1 MKLRTG
7 FAIVAVLAAATIAA
21 RGQSPAPAEANLAG
35 GKAPAD
41 IIFVNGKVFTA
52 DAQDRVVE
60 GFAVTGDR
68 FVVAGTNDL
77 VRRYAGPQTKV
88 IDLKGHFVSPG
99 ITDDHFHNEGGG
111 PGVDLSHVRSLGE
124 LLTTVANAAAAVP
137 ADTVIV
143 SNSDWHEAQLKEQR
157 LPTAEEIEQAAPN
170 KPVVLVRGGHEY
182 ILNTTALKKWNV
194 TKDTPVPAGGQI
206 SRNGA
211 GELTGELFD
220 EARAMVTL
228 PRPKPVS
235 LDDILAT
242 QKAVAPYGMTAL
254 RIPGSYKGNM
264 IDAYHLMKQAEAEG
278 KLTLRWTVY
287 MPGFSLRSADAARKA
302 MEAWGTHQGEGD
314 DWVKVDGVKL
324 LVDGGFEGGH
334 LSKPYLEPYG
344 KGGTFTGLTVSPPT
358 AFTEVVRE
366 LNSKGWHVITH
377 AVGDAALDEVL
388 DAYAAADKD
397 DSIKGK
403 RWSVEHAFVSRPE
416 QVARLKALDIA
427 VSAQDHLYLAA
438 PVLKKYWGWDTASE
452 VTPVKT
458 YLDAGLLVA
467 GGTDSPVI
475 PFNPFW
481 NLYHMAS
488 RDTISDGVY
497 GEDQKIASRPLL
509 LRLVTIN
516 YAKLIGE
523 ERTRGS
529 IEPGKLADFAVLTE
543 DFLTAKPD
551 AIRDMKA
558 LSTWVGGRE
567 VYRAQ
572 GYE

>member
-1 MKLRTG
+1 MKLRL
-7 FAIVAVLAAATIAA
+7 AIAVALAFAAAAA
-21 RGQSPAPAEANLAG
+21 QAQSPAPA
-35 GKAPAD
+35 D
-41 IIFVNGKVFTA
+41 IVFVNGKVFTA
-52 DAQDRVVE
+52 DGGDQVVQ
-60 GFAVTGDR
+60 GFAIKGDR
-68 FVVAGTNDL
+68 FVAAGSDGEM
-77 VRRYAGPQTKV
+77 RRYVGAQTRV
-88 IDLKGHFVSPG
+88 VDLKGHFVSPG

-111 PGVDLSHVRSLGE
+111 SGVDLSHVRSLGE
-124 LLTTVANAAAAVP
+124 LLTTVANAAASAP
-137 ADTVIV
+137 AGTVIV

-157 LPTAEEIEQAAPN
+157 LPTADELEQAAPG

-182 ILNTTALKKWNV
+182 ILNQAALKKWNI
-194 TKDTPVPAGGQI
+194 TRDTPVPAGGQI
-206 SRNGA
+206 SRSA
-211 GELTGELFD
+211 SGELTGELFD
-220 EARAMVTL
+220 EAKKLVTL
-228 PRPKPVS
+228 PPPKPVS
-235 LDDILAT
+235 MEDILNT
-242 QKAVAPYGMTAL
+242 QKALAPYGMTAV
-254 RIPGSYKGNM
+254 RIPGAYRGNM
-264 IDAYHLMKQAEAEG
+264 IEAYHLMKQAEAEG

-287 MPGFSLRSADAARKA
+287 MPGFSLRSAEAARKA
-302 MEAWGTHQGEGD
+302 IQSWGTHQGEGD

-324 LVDGGFEGGH
+324 MVDGGFEGGH

-344 KGGTFTGLTVSPPT
+344 KGGTFTGLTVSPP
-358 AFTEVVRE
+358 AAYTEVVRE
-366 LNSKGWHVITH
+366 LNRDGWHVITH

-397 DSIKGK
+397 ASIKGK

-416 QVARLKALDIA
+416 QVARLKELDIA

-438 PVLKKYWGWDTASE
+438 PVLKKYWGWEIAHE

-467 GGTDSPVI
+467 GGTDSPVV

-516 YAKLIGE
+516 YARLIGE
-523 ERTRGS
+523 EKTRGS
-529 IEPGKLADFAVLTE
+529 IEPGKLADFAVLTD
-543 DFLTAKPD
+543 DFLTVKPQ

-567 VYRAQ
+567 VYRAA

>member
-7 FAIVAVLAAATIAA
+7 LAIAAALTVMTSAA
-21 RGQSPAPAEANLAG
+21 RAQSPAPA
-35 GKAPAD
+35 D
-41 IIFVNGKVFTA
+41 IVFVNGKVFTA
-52 DAQDRVVE
+52 DDADHVVQ
-60 GFAVTGDR
+60 GFAVAGDR
-68 FVVAGTNDL
+68 FVAAGTDSD
-77 VRRYAGPQTKV
+77 VRRYVGPQTKV
-88 IDLKGHFVSPG
+88 IDMKGHFVSPG

-111 PGVDLSHVRSLGE
+111 PGVDLSHARSLGE
-124 LLTTVANAAAAVP
+124 LLTTVANAAAAAP

-206 SRNGA
+206 SRNDA

-220 EARAMVTL
+220 EARSMVTL

-235 LDDILAT
+235 MEDILAT

-254 RIPGSYKGNM
+254 RIPGAYKGDM
-264 IDAYHLMKQAEAEG
+264 VQAYHLMKQAEAEG

-287 MPGFSLRSADAARKA
+287 MPGFSLRSAEAARKA
-302 MEAWGTHQGEGD
+302 IESWGTHQGEGD

-344 KGGTFTGLTVSPPT
+344 KGGTFTGLTVSPPS
-358 AFTEVVRE
+358 AYTEVVRE
-366 LNSKGWHVITH
+366 LNSGGWHVITH

-397 DSIKGK
+397 SSIKGK

-438 PVLKKYWGWDTASE
+438 PVLKKYWGWEIASE

-467 GGTDSPVI
+467 GGTDSPVV

-509 LRLVTIN
+509 LKLVTIN

-523 ERTRGS
+523 EKTRGS
-529 IEPGKLADFAVLTE
+529 IEPGKLADFAVLTD
-543 DFLTAKPD
+543 DFLTAKPET
-551 AIRDMKA
+551 IRDMKA
-558 LSTWVGGRE
+558 LSTWVGGHE
-567 VYRAQ
+567 VYRAP

>member
-7 FAIVAVLAAATIAA
+7 LAIAVALTVMTSAA
-21 RGQSPAPAEANLAG
+21 RAQSPAPA
-35 GKAPAD
+35 D
-41 IIFVNGKVFTA
+41 TVFVNGKVFTA
-52 DAQDRVVE
+52 DDADHVVQ
-60 GFAVTGDR
+60 GFAVAGDR
-68 FVVAGTNDL
+68 FVATGTDSD
-77 VRRYAGPQTKV
+77 VRRYVGPQTKV
-88 IDLKGHFVSPG
+88 IDLKGRFVSPG

-124 LLTTVANAAAAVP
+124 LLTTVANAAAAAP

-206 SRNGA
+206 SRNDA

-220 EARAMVTL
+220 EARSMVTL

-235 LDDILAT
+235 MDDILAT
-242 QKAVAPYGMTAL
+242 QKAVAAYGMTAL
-254 RIPGSYKGNM
+254 RIPGAYKGDM
-264 IDAYHLMKQAEAEG
+264 VQAYHLMKQAEADG

-287 MPGFSLRSADAARKA
+287 MPGFSLRSAEAARKA
-302 MEAWGTHQGEGD
+302 IENWGTHQGEGD

-344 KGGTFTGLTVSPPT
+344 KGGTFTGLTVSPPS
-358 AFTEVVRE
+358 AYTEVVRE
-366 LNSKGWHVITH
+366 LNTGGWHVITH

-397 DSIKGK
+397 SSIKGK

-438 PVLKKYWGWDTASE
+438 PVLKKYWGWETASE

-467 GGTDSPVI
+467 GGTDRPVV

-509 LRLVTIN
+509 LKLVTLN

-523 ERTRGS
+523 EKTRGS
-529 IEPGKLADFAVLTE
+529 IEPGKLADFAVLTD
-543 DFLTAKPD
+543 DFLTAKPET
-551 AIRDMKA
+551 IRDMKA

-567 VYRAQ
+567 VFHAQ

>member
-1 MKLRTG
+1 MKPRT
-7 FAIVAVLAAATIAA
+7 ALVIAAAFVAA
-21 RGQSPAPAEANLAG
+21 TNAASAQTPT
-35 GKAPAD
+35 PAD
-41 IIFVNGKVFTA
+41 IVFVNGKVFTA
-52 DAQDRVVE
+52 DESDRVVQ

-68 FVVAGTNDL
+68 FTAAGTDSD
-77 VRRYAGPQTKV
+77 VRRYVGPQTRV
-88 IDLKGHFVSPG
+88 IDLKGRFVSPG

-111 PGVDLSHVRSLGE
+111 SGVDLSHVRSVGE
-124 LLTTVANAAAAVP
+124 LLTTVANAAAAAP
-137 ADTVIV
+137 ADSVIV

-157 LPTAEEIEQAAPN
+157 LPTAEEIEQAAPG

-182 ILNTTALKKWNV
+182 ILNIAALKKWNIG
-194 TKDTPVPAGGQI
+194 KDTPPPNGGQI
-206 SRNGA
+206 GHNSA
-211 GELTGELFD
+211 GELTGELVD
-220 EARAMVTL
+220 EARSMVTL
-228 PRPKPVS
+228 PHPKPVS
-235 LDDILAT
+235 MDDILAT

-254 RIPGSYKGNM
+254 RIPGAYKGDM
-264 IDAYHLMKQAEAEG
+264 IQAYHLMKQAEADG

-287 MPGFSLRSADAARKA
+287 MPGFSLRSAEAARKA
-302 MEAWGTHQGEGD
+302 IQAWGTHQGEGS

-344 KGGTFTGLTVSPPT
+344 KGGTFTGLTVSPP
-358 AFTEVVRE
+358 AAYTEVVRE
-366 LNSKGWHVITH
+366 LNRDGWHVITH

-397 DSIKGK
+397 ASIKGK

-438 PVLKKYWGWDTASE
+438 PVLKKYWGWETASE

-467 GGTDSPVI
+467 GGTDSPVV

-497 GEDQKIASRPLL
+497 GADQKIASRPLL
-509 LRLVTIN
+509 LKLVTIN

-523 ERTRGS
+523 EKTRGS
-529 IEPGKLADFAVLTE
+529 IEPGKLADFAVLTD
-543 DFLTAKPD
+543 DFLTARPET
-551 AIRDMKA
+551 IRDMRA

-567 VYRAQ
+567 VYRAS

>member
-1 MKLRTG
+1 MKLRL
-7 FAIVAVLAAATIAA
+7 AIAVALAFAAAAA
-21 RGQSPAPAEANLAG
+21 QAQSPAPA
-35 GKAPAD
+35 D
-41 IIFVNGKVFTA
+41 IVFVNGKVFTA
-52 DAQDRVVE
+52 DGGDHVVQ
-60 GFAVTGDR
+60 GFAIKGDR
-68 FVVAGTNDL
+68 FVAAGSDGEM
-77 VRRYAGPQTKV
+77 RRYVGAQTRV
-88 IDLKGHFVSPG
+88 VDLKGHFVSPG

-111 PGVDLSHVRSLGE
+111 SGVDLSHVRSLGE
-124 LLTTVANAAAAVP
+124 LLTTVANAAASAP
-137 ADTVIV
+137 AGTVIV

-157 LPTAEEIEQAAPN
+157 LPTADELEQAAPG

-182 ILNTTALKKWNV
+182 ILNQAALKKWNI
-194 TKDTPVPAGGQI
+194 TRDTPVPAGGQI
-206 SRNGA
+206 SRSA
-211 GELTGELFD
+211 SGELTGELFD
-220 EARAMVTL
+220 EAKKLVTL
-228 PRPKPVS
+228 PPPKPVS
-235 LDDILAT
+235 MEDILNT
-242 QKAVAPYGMTAL
+242 QKALAPYGMTAV
-254 RIPGSYKGNM
+254 RIPGAYRGNM
-264 IDAYHLMKQAEAEG
+264 IEAYHLMKQAEAEG

-287 MPGFSLRSADAARKA
+287 MPGFSLRSAEAARKA
-302 MEAWGTHQGEGD
+302 IQSWGTHQGEGD

-324 LVDGGFEGGH
+324 MVDGGFEGGH

-344 KGGTFTGLTVSPPT
+344 KGGTFTGLTVSPP
-358 AFTEVVRE
+358 AAYTEVVRE
-366 LNSKGWHVITH
+366 LNRDGWHVITH

-397 DSIKGK
+397 ASIKGK

-416 QVARLKALDIA
+416 QVARLKELDIA

-438 PVLKKYWGWDTASE
+438 PVLKKYWGWEIAHE

-467 GGTDSPVI
+467 GGTDSPVV

-516 YAKLIGE
+516 YARLIGE
-523 ERTRGS
+523 EKTRGS
-529 IEPGKLADFAVLTE
+529 IEPGKLADFAVLTD
-543 DFLTAKPD
+543 DFLTVKPQ

-567 VYRAQ
+567 VYRAA

>member
-1 MKLRTG
+1 MNLRTELRTG
-7 FAIVAVLAAATIAA
+7 LVIFAALAVNSAAFA
-21 RGQSPAPAEANLAG
+21 QAP
-35 GKAPAD
+35 APAD
-41 IIFVNGKVFTA
+41 IVFVNGKVFTA
-52 DAQDRVVE
+52 DEADHVVQ
-60 GFAVTGDR
+60 GFAVAGDR
-68 FVVAGTNDL
+68 FVATGTDAD
-77 VRRYAGPQTKV
+77 VRRYVGPQTKV

-124 LLTTVANAAAAVP
+124 LLMTVANAATAAP

-206 SRNGA
+206 SRNDT

-220 EARAMVTL
+220 EARSMVTL

-235 LDDILAT
+235 MDDILAT

-254 RIPGSYKGNM
+254 RIPGAYKGDM
-264 IDAYHLMKQAEAEG
+264 IAAYHLMKQAEAEG

-287 MPGFSLRSADAARKA
+287 MPGFSLRSAEAARKA
-302 MEAWGTHQGEGD
+302 IESWGTHQGEGD

-344 KGGTFTGLTVSPPT
+344 QSGKFTGLTVSPP
-358 AFTEVVRE
+358 AAYTEVVRK
-366 LNSKGWHVITH
+366 LNNGGWHVITH

-397 DSIKGK
+397 SSIRGK

-467 GGTDSPVI
+467 GGTDSPVV

-481 NLYHMAS
+481 NLYHIAS

-509 LRLVTIN
+509 LKLVTIN

-523 ERTRGS
+523 EKNRGS
-529 IEPGKLADFAVLTE
+529 IVSGKLADFAVLTD
-543 DFLTAKPD
+543 DFLTARPET
-551 AIRDMKA
+551 IRDMKA

>member
-1 MKLRTG
+1 MRLRPRL
-7 FAIVAVLAAATIAA
+7 AILAILVSTLACAAQA
-21 RGQSPAPAEANLAG
+21 QSPT
-35 GKAPAD
+35 PAD
-41 IIFVNGKVFTA
+41 IVFVNGKVFTA
-52 DAQDRVVE
+52 DDGDRVVQ
-60 GFAVTGDR
+60 GFAVRGDR
-68 FVVAGTNDL
+68 FVAVGNDGD
-77 VRRYAGPQTKV
+77 VRGYVGPQTKV
-88 IDLKGHFVSPG
+88 IDLKGRFVTPG

-111 PGVDLSHVRSLGE
+111 PGVDLSHARSLGE

-157 LPTAEEIEQAAPN
+157 LPTAGELEQAAPD

-182 ILNTTALKKWNV
+182 ILNITALKKWNV
-194 TKDTPVPAGGQI
+194 TKDTPVPSGGQI
-206 SRNGA
+206 SRNAA

-220 EARAMVTL
+220 EAKALVTL
-228 PRPKPVS
+228 PRAKPVS
-235 LDDILAT
+235 MDDILAT
-242 QKAVAPYGMTAL
+242 QKALAPYGMTAI
-254 RIPGSYKGNM
+254 RIPGAYKGDM
-264 IDAYHLMKQAEAEG
+264 IQAYRLMKQAEAEG

-287 MPGFSLRSADAARKA
+287 MPGFSLRSAEAARNA
-302 MEAWGTHQGEGD
+302 IEAWGTHQGEGS

-324 LVDGGFEGGH
+324 IVDGGFEGGH

-344 KGGTFTGLTVSPPT
+344 QGGKFTGVTVSPPN
-358 AFTEVVRE
+358 AYTEVVRE
-366 LNSKGWHVITH
+366 LNRSGWHVITH

-397 DSIKGK
+397 SSIKGK

-416 QVARLKALDIA
+416 QVARLKELDVAI
-427 VSAQDHLYLAA
+427 SAQDHLYLAA
-438 PVLKKYWGWDTASE
+438 PVLRKYWGWETASE

-523 ERTRGS
+523 EKTRGS
-529 IEPGKLADFAVLTE
+529 IEPGKLADFAVLTD
-543 DFLTAKPD
+543 DFLTVKPET
-551 AIRDMKA
+551 IRDMKA

-567 VYRAQ
+567 VFHAQ

>member
-1 MKLRTG
+1 MKLQTRLAIGSVLMWAVTG
-7 FAIVAVLAAATIAA
+7 AAWAA
-21 RGQSPAPAEANLAG
+21 PAP
-35 GKAPAD
+35 APAD
-41 IIFVNGKVFTA
+41 IVFVNGKVFTA
-52 DAQDRVVE
+52 DAQDRVSQ

-68 FVVAGTNDL
+68 FVAIGSSAAVH
-77 VRRYAGPQTKV
+77 RYVGPKTRV

-111 PGVDLSHVRSLGE
+111 PGIDLSHVRTLGE
-124 LLTTVANAAAAVP
+124 LLTVVANAAAAAQP
-137 ADTVIV
+137 GMVIV
-143 SNSDWHEAQLKEQR
+143 SNSDWHEAQLREQR
-157 LPTAEEIEQAAPN
+157 LPTAEELDQAAGD

-182 ILNTTALKKWNV
+182 ILNNAALKKWNI
-194 TKDTPVPAGGQI
+194 TKDTPVPSGGQI
-206 SRNGA
+206 SRKPS

-220 EARAMVTL
+220 EAKALVTL
-228 PRPKPVS
+228 PRQKPVS
-235 LDDILAT
+235 MEDILIT

-254 RIPGSYKGNM
+254 RIPGAYKGDM
-264 IDAYHLMKQAEAEG
+264 LEAYHLMKQAEAEG

-287 MPGFSLRSADAARKA
+287 MPGFGLRSAEAARKA
-302 MEAWGTHQGEGD
+302 VESWKVSQGDGD

-324 LVDGGFEGGH
+324 IVDGGFEGGH

-344 KGGTFTGLTVSPPT
+344 QGGKFTGVIVSPP
-358 AFTEVVRE
+358 AAYTEVVRE
-366 LNSKGWHVITH
+366 LNRGGWHVITH

-397 DSIKGK
+397 ASIKGK

-416 QVARLKALDIA
+416 QVARLKQLDIA

-438 PVLKKYWGWDTASE
+438 PVLKKYWGWETASE
-452 VTPVKT
+452 VTPVRT
-458 YLDAGLLVA
+458 YLNAGLLVA

-497 GEDQKIASRPLL
+497 GADQKILSRPLL

-516 YAKLIGE
+516 YARLIGE
-523 ERTRGS
+523 DKTRGS
-529 IEPGKLADFAVLTE
+529 IEPGKLADFAVLTG
-543 DFLTAKPD
+543 DFLTVKPE

-567 VYRAQ
+567 VYHAP

>member
-7 FAIVAVLAAATIAA
+7 FAIIAAFAAATNLA
-21 RGQSPAPAEANLAG
+21 RAQTQAQSPVA
-35 GKAPAD
+35 AD
-41 IIFVNGKVFTA
+41 IVFVNGKVFTA
-52 DAQDRVVE
+52 DEGDHVVQ
-60 GFAVTGDR
+60 GFAVTGER
-68 FVVAGTNDL
+68 FVAAGADSD
-77 VRRYAGPQTKV
+77 VRRFVGPQTRV
-88 IDLKGHFVSPG
+88 IDLKGRFVSPG

-124 LLTTVANAAAAVP
+124 LLTTIANAAAAAP
-137 ADTVIV
+137 ADSVIV

-157 LPTAEEIEQAAPN
+157 LPTAEELEQAAPDR
-170 KPVVLVRGGHEY
+170 PVVLVRGGHEY
-182 ILNTTALKKWNV
+182 ILNTSALKKWNI

-228 PRPKPVS
+228 PRPKPVGM
-235 LDDILAT
+235 DDILAT

-254 RIPGSYKGNM
+254 RIPGAYKGDM
-264 IDAYHLMKQAEAEG
+264 IQAYRLMKQAEAEG

-287 MPGFSLRSADAARKA
+287 MPGFSLRSAEAARKA
-302 MEAWGTHQGEGD
+302 IEAWGTSQGEGS

-344 KGGTFTGLTVSPPT
+344 KGGTFTGLTVSPPP
-358 AFTEVVRE
+358 AYTEVVRE
-366 LNSKGWHVITH
+366 LNRKGWHVITH

-397 DSIKGK
+397 SSIKGK

-416 QVARLKALDIA
+416 QVARLKELDIA

-438 PVLKKYWGWDTASE
+438 PVLRKYWGWETASE

-523 ERTRGS
+523 EKTRGS
-529 IEPGKLADFAVLTE
+529 IEPGKLADFAVLTD
-543 DFLTAKPD
+543 DFLTAKPET
-551 AIRDMKA
+551 IRDMKA

>member
-1 MKLRTG
+1 MKLRTKLVIG
-7 FAIVAVLAAATIAA
+7 AVLACTAVSAAWAQA
-21 RGQSPAPAEANLAG
+21 PAPAE
-35 GKAPAD
+35 
-41 IIFVNGKVFTA
+41 IVFVNGKVFTA
-52 DAQDRVVE
+52 DAQDRVLE

-68 FVVAGTNDL
+68 FVAVGTNDA
-77 VRRYAGPQTKV
+77 VRRYVGPRTTL
-88 IDLKGHFVSPG
+88 IDLKGRFVSPG
-99 ITDDHFHNEGGG
+99 LTDDHFHNEGGG
-111 PGVDLSHVRSLGE
+111 PGVDLSHVRTLGE
-124 LLTTVANAAAAVP
+124 LLTTVANAAAAASP
-137 ADTVIV
+137 GTVIV
-143 SNSDWHEAQLKEQR
+143 SNSDWHEAQLREQR
-157 LPTAEEIEQAAPN
+157 LPTAEELDQAAGD

-182 ILNTTALKKWNV
+182 ILNTTALRKWNI
-194 TKDTPVPAGGQI
+194 TRDTPVPAGGQI
-206 SRNGA
+206 SRDSS

-220 EARAMVTL
+220 EAKALVTL
-228 PRPKPVS
+228 PRPKQVGMA
-235 LDDILAT
+235 DILAT
-242 QKAVAPYGMTAL
+242 QKSLAPYGITAV
-254 RIPGSYKGNM
+254 RIPGAYKG
-264 IDAYHLMKQAEAEG
+264 DLVEAYHLMKQAEAEG

-287 MPGFSLRSADAARKA
+287 MPGFGLRSAEAARKA
-302 MEAWGTHQGEGD
+302 IESWGVGQGEGD

-324 LVDGGFEGGH
+324 IVDGGFEGGH

-344 KGGTFTGLTVSPPT
+344 QGGKFTGVTVSPPD
-358 AFTEVVRE
+358 AYTEVVRE
-366 LNSKGWHVITH
+366 LNRRGWHVITH

-397 DSIKGK
+397 ASIKGK

-416 QVARLKALDIA
+416 QVARLKTLDVA

-467 GGTDSPVI
+467 GGTDSPVV

-497 GEDQKIASRPLL
+497 GADQKIVSRPLL

-516 YAKLIGE
+516 YARLIGE
-523 ERTRGS
+523 DKTRGS
-529 IEPGKLADFAVLTE
+529 IEPGKLADFAVLSD
-543 DFLTAKPD
+543 DFLTAKPE

-567 VYRAQ
+567 VYRAP
-572 GYE
+572 GYD

>member
-1 MKLRTG
+1 MKLQTG
-7 FAIVAVLAAATIAA
+7 LVIVAALTVNSAAFA
-21 RGQSPAPAEANLAG
+21 QAP
-35 GKAPAD
+35 APAD
-41 IIFVNGKVFTA
+41 IVFVNGKVFTA
-52 DAQDRVVE
+52 DEADHVVQ
-60 GFAVTGDR
+60 GFAVAGDR
-68 FVVAGTNDL
+68 FVAAGTDGD
-77 VRRYAGPQTKV
+77 VRRYVGPQTRV
-88 IDLKGHFVSPG
+88 IDLKGRFVSPG

-111 PGVDLSHVRSLGE
+111 PGVDLSHVRTLGE
-124 LLTTVANAAAAVP
+124 LLTTVANAAAAAPV
-137 ADTVIV
+137 DTVIV

-157 LPTAEEIEQAAPN
+157 LPTADEIEQAAPN

-182 ILNTTALKKWNV
+182 ILNTSALKKWNI

-206 SRNGA
+206 SRNDA

-220 EARAMVTL
+220 EARTMVTL
-228 PRPKPVS
+228 PRPKPVGM
-235 LDDILAT
+235 DDILAT

-254 RIPGSYKGNM
+254 RIPGAYKGNM

-287 MPGFSLRSADAARKA
+287 MPGFSLRSAEAARKA
-302 MEAWGTHQGEGD
+302 IESWGTHQGEGD

-324 LVDGGFEGGH
+324 MVDGGFEGGH

-344 KGGTFTGLTVSPPT
+344 KGGKFTGLTVSPPS
-358 AFTEVVRE
+358 AYTEVVRE
-366 LNSKGWHVITH
+366 LSSRGWHVITH

-397 DSIKGK
+397 SSIKGK

-438 PVLKKYWGWDTASE
+438 PVLKKYWGWETASE

-467 GGTDSPVI
+467 GGTDSPVV

-509 LRLVTIN
+509 LKLVTLN

-523 ERTRGS
+523 EKTRGS
-529 IEPGKLADFAVLTE
+529 IEPGKLADFAVLSD
-543 DFLTAKPD
+543 DFLTAKPE

>member
-1 MKLRTG
+1 MKLRL
-7 FAIVAVLAAATIAA
+7 AIAVALAFAAAAA
-21 RGQSPAPAEANLAG
+21 QAQSPAPA
-35 GKAPAD
+35 D
-41 IIFVNGKVFTA
+41 IVFVNGKVFTA
-52 DAQDRVVE
+52 DGGDHVVQ
-60 GFAVTGDR
+60 GFAIKGDR
-68 FVVAGTNDL
+68 FVAAGSDGEM
-77 VRRYAGPQTKV
+77 RRYVGAQTRV
-88 IDLKGHFVSPG
+88 VDLKGHFVSPG

-111 PGVDLSHVRSLGE
+111 SGVDLSHVRSLGE
-124 LLTTVANAAAAVP
+124 LLTTVANAAAGAP
-137 ADTVIV
+137 AGTVIV

-157 LPTAEEIEQAAPN
+157 LPTADELEQASPG

-182 ILNTTALKKWNV
+182 ILNQAALKKWNI
-194 TKDTPVPAGGQI
+194 TRDTPVPAGGQI
-206 SRNGA
+206 SRNA
-211 GELTGELFD
+211 SGELTGELFD
-220 EARAMVTL
+220 EAKKLVTL
-228 PRPKPVS
+228 PPPKPVS
-235 LDDILAT
+235 MEDILNT
-242 QKAVAPYGMTAL
+242 QKALAPYGMTAV
-254 RIPGSYKGNM
+254 RIPGAYRGNM
-264 IDAYHLMKQAEAEG
+264 IEAYHLMKQAEAEG

-287 MPGFSLRSADAARKA
+287 MPGFSLRSAEAARKA
-302 MEAWGTHQGEGD
+302 IQSWGTHQGEGD

-324 LVDGGFEGGH
+324 MVDGGFEGGH

-344 KGGTFTGLTVSPPT
+344 KGGTFTGLTVSPP
-358 AFTEVVRE
+358 AAYTEVVRE
-366 LNSKGWHVITH
+366 LNRDGWHVITH

-397 DSIKGK
+397 ASIKGN

-416 QVARLKALDIA
+416 QVARLKELDIA

-438 PVLKKYWGWDTASE
+438 PVLKKYWGWEIAHE

-467 GGTDSPVI
+467 GGTDSPVV

-497 GEDQKIASRPLL
+497 GKDQKIASRPLL

-516 YAKLIGE
+516 YARLIGE
-523 ERTRGS
+523 EKTRGS
-529 IEPGKLADFAVLTE
+529 IEPGKLADFAVLTD
-543 DFLTAKPD
+543 DFLTVKPQ

-567 VYRAQ
+567 VYRAA

>member
-1 MKLRTG
+1 MNLRRSLVVVVSLA
-7 FAIVAVLAAATIAA
+7 FATAAGAHA
-21 RGQSPAPAEANLAG
+21 QSPA
-35 GKAPAD
+35 D
-41 IIFVNGKVFTA
+41 VVFVNGKVFTA
-52 DAQDRVVE
+52 DDGDHVVQA
-60 GFAVTGDR
+60 FALKGDR
-68 FVVAGTNDL
+68 FAAVGTDSD
-77 VRRYAGPQTKV
+77 VRRLIGPKTRV
-88 IDLKGHFVSPG
+88 IDLKGRFVSPG

-111 PGVDLSHVRSLGE
+111 SGVDLSHVRSLGE
-124 LLTTVANAAAAVP
+124 LLTTVANAAAGAP
-137 ADTVIV
+137 ADTIIV

-157 LPTAEEIEQAAPN
+157 LPTSDEIEQAAPG

-182 ILNTTALKKWNV
+182 ILNTTALKKWNI

-206 SRNGA
+206 SRDGA

-220 EARAMVTL
+220 EAKALVSL

-235 LDDILAT
+235 LDDILKT
-242 QKAVAPYGMTAL
+242 QAAVAPYGMTAL
-254 RIPGSYKGNM
+254 RIPGAYKGDM
-264 IDAYHLMKQAEAEG
+264 IAAYRLMRQAEAEG
-278 KLTLRWTVY
+278 KLTVRWTVY
-287 MPGFSLRSADAARKA
+287 MPGFSLRSAEAARKA
-302 MEAWGTHQGEGD
+302 MESWGTQQGEGD
-314 DWVKVDGVKL
+314 DWLKVDGVKL

-344 KGGTFTGLTVSPPT
+344 KGGTFTGLTVSPPA

-366 LNSKGWHVITH
+366 LNSKGWHFIINEI
-377 AVGDAALDEVL
+377 ANAALDEVL
-388 DAYAAADKD
+388 DGYAAANKD
-397 DSIKGK
+397 ASIKGK

-416 QVARLKALDIA
+416 QVARLKALDVA

-438 PVLKKYWGWDTASE
+438 PVLKKYWGWEIASE

-497 GEDQKIASRPLL
+497 GEDQKIASRTLL

-523 ERTRGS
+523 EKSRGS
-529 IEPGKLADFAVLTE
+529 IEAGKLADFAVLTD
-543 DFLTAKPD
+543 DFLTAKPE

-567 VYRAQ
+567 VYRAP

>member
-1 MKLRTG
+1 MKLPTKL
-7 FAIVAVLAAATIAA
+7 AIGSALMSALATAVCA
-21 RGQSPAPAEANLAG
+21 AEAI
-35 GKAPAD
+35 APAD
-41 IIFVNGKVFTA
+41 IVFVNGKVFSA
-52 DAQDRVVE
+52 DAQDQVFQ

-68 FVVAGTNDL
+68 FVATGTDEAM
-77 VRRYAGPQTKV
+77 RRYAGPQTKV
-88 IDLKGHFVSPG
+88 IDLKGRFVSPG

-111 PGVDLSHVRSLGE
+111 PGVDLSHVRTLGE
-124 LLTTVANAAAAVP
+124 LLTTVANAAAAAAP
-137 ADTVIV
+137 EAVIV

-157 LPTAEEIEQAAPN
+157 LPTAGELDQAAGDR
-170 KPVVLVRGGHEY
+170 PVVLVRGGHEY
-182 ILNTTALKKWNV
+182 ILNTASLKKWNI
-194 TKDTPVPAGGQI
+194 TADTPVPSGGQI
-206 SRNGA
+206 SRKPS

-220 EARAMVTL
+220 EARALVTL

-235 LDDILAT
+235 LENILAT

-254 RIPGSYKGNM
+254 RIPGAYRGDM
-264 IDAYHLMKQAEAEG
+264 VEAYHLMKQAEAEG
-278 KLTLRWTVY
+278 RLTLRWTVY
-287 MPGFSLRSADAARKA
+287 MPGFALRSAEAARKA
-302 MEAWGTHQGEGD
+302 IESWGVSQGDGD
-314 DWVKVDGVKL
+314 DWVRVDGVKL
-324 LVDGGFEGGH
+324 MVDGGFEGGH

-344 KGGTFTGLTVSPPT
+344 QGGKFTGVTVSPPD
-358 AFTEVVRE
+358 AYTEVVRE
-366 LNSKGWHVITH
+366 LNRKGWHVITH

-397 DSIKGK
+397 SSIKGK

-416 QVARLKALDIA
+416 QVARLKQLNVA

-438 PVLKKYWGWDTASE
+438 PVLRKYWGWETASE

-467 GGTDSPVI
+467 GGTDSPVV

-497 GEDQKIASRPLL
+497 GADQKIVSRPLL

-516 YAKLIGE
+516 YARLIGE
-523 ERTRGS
+523 DNNRGS
-529 IEPGKLADFAVLTE
+529 IEPGKLADFAVLTD
-543 DFLTAKPD
+543 DFLTAKPE
-551 AIRDMKA
+551 AIRDIKA

-567 VYRAQ
+567 VYHAP
-572 GYE
+572 GSD

>member
-1 MKLRTG
+1 MKPRT
-7 FAIVAVLAAATIAA
+7 ALVIAAAFVAA
-21 RGQSPAPAEANLAG
+21 TNAASAQTPT
-35 GKAPAD
+35 PAD
-41 IIFVNGKVFTA
+41 IVFVNGKVFTA
-52 DAQDRVVE
+52 DESDHVVQ

-68 FVVAGTNDL
+68 FTAAGTDSD
-77 VRRYAGPQTKV
+77 VRRYVGPQTRV
-88 IDLKGHFVSPG
+88 IDLKGRFVSPG

-111 PGVDLSHVRSLGE
+111 SGVDLSHVRSVGE
-124 LLTTVANAAAAVP
+124 LLTTVANAAAAAP
-137 ADTVIV
+137 ADSVIV

-157 LPTAEEIEQAAPN
+157 LPTAEEIEQAAPG

-182 ILNTTALKKWNV
+182 IVNIAALKKWNIG
-194 TKDTPVPAGGQI
+194 KDTPPPNGGQI
-206 SRNGA
+206 GHNSA
-211 GELTGELFD
+211 GELTGELVD
-220 EARAMVTL
+220 EARSMVAL

-235 LDDILAT
+235 MDDILAT

-254 RIPGSYKGNM
+254 RIPGAYKGDM
-264 IDAYHLMKQAEAEG
+264 IQAYHLMKQAEADG

-287 MPGFSLRSADAARKA
+287 MPGFSLRSAEAARKA
-302 MEAWGTHQGEGD
+302 IQAWGTHQGEGS

-344 KGGTFTGLTVSPPT
+344 KGGTFTGLTVSPP
-358 AFTEVVRE
+358 AAYTEVVRE
-366 LNSKGWHVITH
+366 LNRDGWHVITH

-397 DSIKGK
+397 ASIKGK

-438 PVLKKYWGWDTASE
+438 PVLKKYWGWETASE

-467 GGTDSPVI
+467 GGTDSPVV

-497 GEDQKIASRPLL
+497 GADQKIASRPLL
-509 LRLVTIN
+509 LKLVTIN

-523 ERTRGS
+523 EKTRGS
-529 IEPGKLADFAVLTE
+529 IEPGKLADFAVLTD
-543 DFLTAKPD
+543 DFLTAKPET
-551 AIRDMKA
+551 IRDMRA

-567 VYRAQ
+567 VYRAS